1 MFTFPFK
8 FSSFKTINKDF
19 QTRNAIDYSIALV
32 SPPAKTKYANQIFIF
47 VETFSLT
54 NVIK

>member
-19 QTRNAIDYSIALV
+19 QTRNSIDYSIELV
-32 SPPAKTKYANQIFIF
+32 SPPPKTKYANQIFIF
-47 VETFSLT
+47 AETFSLT